1 MKIVKV
7 HSNISTEQSAVKNDR
22 RDRIEMLYHRVSL
35 LSGQDKILMTMYLSN
50 GNSFAQMARLIGV
63 NEATI
68 GRRINK
74 IIKRLV
80 DGEYI
85 TCLRNRDKLNNK
97 ELEIA
102 RKYFLCGMSIRTISE
117 KQGLSYYCV
126 RQMLKRIQDIIS

>member
-1 MKIVKV
+1 MKKV

-22 RDRIEMLYHRVSL
+22 RNRIEMLYHRVSL
-35 LSGQDKILMTMYLSN
+35 LSGKDKILMTMYLSN
-50 GNSFAQMARLIGV
+50 GNTFAQMARLIGV
-63 NEATI
+63 NEATV

-85 TCLRNRDKLNNK
+85 TCLRNRDKLSNK

-117 KQGLSYYCV
+117 KQGLSFYRV
-126 RQMLKRIQDIIS
+126 RQILKKIQGIIS